1 MKVCQFE
8 YLKRAPG
15 FTDRNLSND
24 HPGRLQAERHLR
36 LHLHRDSCGRR
47 CLDLGNEQL
56 CCELRLTVSESHRYV
71 NDELRVNNARASS
84 QPAALHLIIY
94 RPKTDMTIHLYLC
107 SLAETPVKAS
117 KAANRDH
124 LLASILRLCK
134 KIHQAT
140 PQPCTS
146 SSTRMGNKETSQP
159 VRSKRKD
166 SKKYLGRFVSRHA
179 PA

>member
-1 MKVCQFE
+1 MITQVVSKLSDTSASTSTATHVEE
-8 YLKRAPG
+8 YVLMSTRVM
-15 FTDRNLSND
+15 
-24 HPGRLQAERHLR
+24 
-36 LHLHRDSCGRR
+36 SC
-47 CLDLGNEQL
+47 DLWFVNHWYENE
-56 CCELRLTVSESHRYV
+56 
-71 NDELRVNNARASS
+71 ELRVNNARVSTP
-84 QPAALHLIIY
+84 PAALHLILHTPTKDV
-94 RPKTDMTIHLYLC
+94 RIHLYLC
-107 SLAETPVKAS
+107 ILAKTPVKAS

-134 KIHQAT
+134 KIHQAI